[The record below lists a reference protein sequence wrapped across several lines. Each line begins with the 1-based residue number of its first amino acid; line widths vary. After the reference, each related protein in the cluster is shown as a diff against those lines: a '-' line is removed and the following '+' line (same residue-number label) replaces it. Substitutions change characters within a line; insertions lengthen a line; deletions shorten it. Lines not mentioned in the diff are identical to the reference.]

1 MNEAWTLAMN
11 PLGNGG
17 IGLALNLQTRS
28 KSAGQGECSQA
39 TGSGTLMKSL

>member
-1 MNEAWTLAMN
+1 MN
-11 PLGNGG
+11 PFGTGG
-17 IGLALNLQTRS
+17 TGLALNSQARS